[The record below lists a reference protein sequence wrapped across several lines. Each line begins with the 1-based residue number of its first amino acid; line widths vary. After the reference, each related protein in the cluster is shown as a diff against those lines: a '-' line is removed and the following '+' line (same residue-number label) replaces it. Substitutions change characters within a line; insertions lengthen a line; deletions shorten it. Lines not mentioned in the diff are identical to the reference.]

1 MYNAKKRS
9 RANFDRQAA
18 IYDTASFGAHARK
31 LYPILLAQLAQIP
44 HRWVLDVGCGPGNS
58 TEVLAARY
66 HRLVRSCARPYFLA
80 GGDSED
86 LLQEGMF
93 GLIKAIREYEPGHEA
108 SLCTFAETCIRRR
121 LYSVLRAAASGKHSP
136 LNQAVPLDT
145 SFFDA
150 NLSFAHVDPEGWV
163 IDCEKTAALLENA
176 RKLLSEF
183 EVKILGYYLDGLTCR
198 EIAETVGRSPKSVD
212 NAVQRLRRKIA
223 RQLLSGDI
231 SKG

>member
-1 MYNAKKRS
+1 MANDT
-9 RANFDRQAA
+9 RAEYDRLQTLTDEELCA
-18 IYDTASFGAHARK
+18 
-31 LYPILLAQLAQIP
+31 LAQQGSRDAEEIL
-44 HRWVLDVGCGPGNS
+44 VG
-58 TEVLAARY
+58 RY

-93 GLIKAIREYEPGHEA
+93 GLIKAIREYEPGHAA
-108 SLCTFAETCIRRR
+108 SFCTCAETCIRRR
-121 LYSVLRAAASGKHSP
+121 LYSVLRAAASGKHLP

>member
-1 MYNAKKRS
+1 MANDT
-9 RANFDRQAA
+9 RAEYDRLKTLTDEELCA
-18 IYDTASFGAHARK
+18 
-31 LYPILLAQLAQIP
+31 LAQQGSRDAEEIL
-44 HRWVLDVGCGPGNS
+44 VG
-58 TEVLAARY
+58 RY

-93 GLIKAIREYEPGHEA
+93 GLIKAIREYEPGHAA
-108 SLCTFAETCIRRR
+108 SFCTFAETCIRRR
-121 LYSVLRAAASGKHSP
+121 LYSVLRAAASGKHLP

-163 IDCEKTAALLENA
+163 IDREKTAALLENT

-198 EIAETVGRSPKSVD
+198 EIAETVGKSPKSVD
-212 NAVQRLRRKIA
+212 NAVQRLLRKIA

>member
-1 MYNAKKRS
+1 M
-9 RANFDRQAA
+9 
-18 IYDTASFGAHARK
+18 
-31 LYPILLAQLAQIP
+31 
-44 HRWVLDVGCGPGNS
+44 
-58 TEVLAARY
+58 
-66 HRLVRSCARPYFLA
+66 
-80 GGDSED
+80 
-86 LLQEGMF
+86 
-93 GLIKAIREYEPGHEA
+93 
-108 SLCTFAETCIRRR
+108 
-121 LYSVLRAAASGKHSP
+121 LRAAASGKHLP

-198 EIAETVGRSPKSVD
+198 EIAETVGKSPKSVD

>member
-1 MYNAKKRS
+1 MVNDTWADYEHLAALS
-9 RANFDRQAA
+9 DEELCACVRAGNR
-18 IYDTASFGAHARK
+18 
-31 LYPILLAQLAQIP
+31 LAE
-44 HRWVLDVGCGPGNS
+44 
-58 TEVLAARY
+58 EVLAARY

-93 GLIKAIREYEPGHEA
+93 GLIKAIREYETGHGA
-108 SLCTFAETCIRRR
+108 SFYTFAETCIRRR
-121 LYSVLRAAASGKHSP
+121 LYSVLKSAASGKHAP
-136 LNQAVPLDT
+136 LNQAVPLDP

-150 NLSFAHVDPEGWV
+150 NLSFANADPEV
-163 IDCEKTAALLENA
+163 LLIDREKVASLLENA

-198 EIAETVGRSPKSVD
+198 EIAETVGKSPKSVD
-212 NAVQRLRRKIA
+212 NAVQRIRRKIA

-231 SKG
+231 SNG